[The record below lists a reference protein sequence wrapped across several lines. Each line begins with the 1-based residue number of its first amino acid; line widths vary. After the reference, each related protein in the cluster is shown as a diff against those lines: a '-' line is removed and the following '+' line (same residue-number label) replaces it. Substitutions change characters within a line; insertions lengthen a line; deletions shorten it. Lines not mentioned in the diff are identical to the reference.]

1 MEVVINGE
9 LKVIKSSLVSELLE
23 ELGISNK
30 KLAIEIN
37 KNILPRDSY
46 STTILSCGDS
56 LEIVHFIGGG
66 WDEESSFWWF
76 RYSWKS
82 FFF

>member
-9 LKVIKSSLVSELLE
+9 LKVVKSSLVSELLE
-23 ELGISNK
+23 ELGISKK

-46 STTILSCGDS
+46 SSTVLTSGDC

-66 WDEESSFWWF
+66 
-76 RYSWKS
+76 
-82 FFF
+82 